1 MKEYQLFIDG
11 KYQSSKSGKYSDD
24 MNPADNSVYARV
36 QNAQKEDLE
45 AVLASSQKAF
55 ETWKDMPP
63 SAREK
68 LFLDVADLMEERAAE
83 LRDVL
88 IDEAGSRPGA
98 RARTPSTGA

>member
-1 MKEYQLFIDG
+1 MNEYQLFIDG
-11 KYQSSKSGKYSDD
+11 KYQSSASGTFSDD
-24 MNPADNSVYARV
+24 MNPATNEVYAKV

-45 AVLASSQKAF
+45 TVISSSQKAF
-55 ETWKDMPP
+55 ETWKDLSP

-88 IDEAGSRPGA
+88 IDEAGSTMLESRI
-98 RARTPSTGA
+98 